1 MTMSNPNEARVN
13 EATVARIAALSR
25 IKVPVSERGQFAT
38 QLSGTLS
45 WFEQLSAVDT
55 TGVPAMTSVVE
66 ALPSMRADA
75 VTDGDV
81 AVDLLRNAPASEH
94 GFFTVPKVVE

>member
-1 MTMSNPNEARVN
+1 MSNPNEARVT
-13 EATVARIAALSR
+13 EATVKRIARLARL
-25 IKVPVSERGQFAT
+25 KLPANAEGQVAE
-38 QLSGTLS
+38 QLSQTLS
-45 WFEQLSAVDT
+45 WFEQLGAVDT

-66 ALPSMRADA
+66 ALSAMRADA
-75 VTDGDV
+75 VTDGDA